1 MKSILVRVLCLC
13 LAAILPAFAQQSAPA
28 SNDSQ
33 SSAQQST
40 AAPEQ
45 SSPDSRQQP
54 QTPPQPD
61 TSTQTPTYRV
71 TVVER
76 TTQAVDY
83 RDRGG
88 TTQVDMRGTSLAPQI
103 TGDAKVTGHTGRLA
117 IDASLHRLAPATAFG
132 PEYLTY
138 VLWAITAEGRPV
150 NLGEIIRNND
160 GNSRVQVTTGLQEF
174 GLIVTAEPY
183 FAVSR
188 PSDLVVAENVVRNE
202 TLGGVHPISAKFDLV
217 RKGQYTLNVTPDQ
230 LPATNADPHTPLQL
244 LEAENAIAIAEA
256 DGAGQYASDTVQK
269 AKAFLAQG
277 QDYYRRK
284 QGITPI
290 GAVARAA
297 TQSAEDAR
305 LLTLEKKQQERAAA
319 ERQRAQDRIAQAQSQ
334 AEQEAA
340 KAQEARDQAQ
350 REAEQRA
357 TAEQERQAAEQA
369 QLQAEQAAQQA
380 AQDRAAAQ
388 QQLAQSEQARQNA
401 IQQQQALAQQAEQ
414 ARLQAQ
420 QANQARLQSE
430 QQAEQQRQRL
440 LTQLNSVL
448 QTRDSA
454 RGLIV
459 SMSDVLFD
467 LNKATLRSGA
477 QLRLAKVAGIILAY
491 PDLKLEIDGFTD
503 NTGTPQYNQTLSD
516 KRAESVKNFLVSQ
529 GVSSDAVSTRG
540 YGESNPVASN
550 RTASGRQQNRRV
562 ELVVSGAAIGGGV
575 TPGAPGQ
582 QQPGAAAAPINGAA
596 QGTGAAVGTGAA
608 QGTQGRAPVPAAP
621 AASNT
626 TATPAASGS
635 QPGNVPASSN
645 STVTPAP
652 PQNQQPTN
660 PPPANQQPGQSTP
673 AAPNPTPP
681 PE

>member
-1 MKSILVRVLCLC
+1 MKSILVRALLLC
-13 LAAILPAFAQQSAPA
+13 LAVSLPIFAQQSTPTPD
-28 SNDSQ
+28 DSQ
-33 SSAQQST
+33 SSTQQNSAAQ
-40 AAPEQ
+40 EQ
-45 SSPDSRQQP
+45 SSPSNANQQ
-54 QTPPQPD
+54 QD

-88 TTQVDMRGTSLAPQI
+88 TTQVDMRGTSIMPQV
-103 TGDAKVTGHTGRLA
+103 TGDARVTGHTGRLA
-117 IDASLHRLAPATAFG
+117 IDTSLHLLGPANAFG

-138 VLWAITAEGRPV
+138 VLWAVTAEGRPV
-150 NLGEIIRNND
+150 NLGEIIRN
-160 GNSRVQVTTGLQEF
+160 GNGDSRVQVTTGLQEF

-188 PSDLVVAENVVRNE
+188 PSDLVVAENIVRSD
-202 TLGGVHPISAKFDLV
+202 TLGGVHPINARFDLV

-230 LPATNADPHTPLQL
+230 LPATNADPHVPLQL
-244 LEAENAIAIAEA
+244 LEAENSIAIAEA
-256 DGAGQYASDTVQK
+256 DGAGQYAPDAIQK

-290 GAVARAA
+290 GAVSRAA

-305 LLTLEKKQQERAAA
+305 LLTLEKKQQEQAAA

-340 KAQEARDQAQ
+340 RAQEARDQAQ
-350 REAEQRA
+350 READQRA

-369 QLQAEQAAQQA
+369 RLQAEQAAQQA

-414 ARLQAQ
+414 ARQQAQ
-420 QANQARLQSE
+420 QSEQARLQAE

-440 LTQLNSVL
+440 LNQLNQVL

-459 SMSDVLFD
+459 NMSDVLFD

-477 QLRLAKVAGIILAY
+477 KLRLAKVAGIILAY

-516 KRAESVKNFLVSQ
+516 KRAETVKNFLVGQ
-529 GVSSDAVSTRG
+529 GVGPDAVTTKG
-540 YGESNPVASN
+540 LGESNPVASN
-550 RTASGRQQNRRV
+550 ATASGRQMNRRV
-562 ELVVSGAAIGGGV
+562 ELVVSGAAIGSNVGAGSATPPAATGTTAPSSPSMQSNGV
-575 TPGAPGQ
+575 NS
-582 QQPGAAAAPINGAA
+582 AAPNSSQPVAPS
-596 QGTGAAVGTGAA
+596 QGTVASPATESA
-608 QGTQGRAPVPAAP
+608 PAAP
-621 AASNT
+621 ASSNT
-626 TATPAASGS
+626 TATPADTGS
-635 QPGNVPASSN
+635 QPGNINAP
-645 STVTPAP
+645 STGTVAPAP
-652 PQNQQPTN
+652 STQQSPQTAP
-660 PPPANQQPGQSTP
+660 
-673 AAPNPTPP
+673 APNPTPP
-681 PE
+681 PR